1 MDKLSLRAYK
11 CIVELTIHE
20 VTAPGVRL
28 ANKDDLYLNV
38 CLLGQQRRTRL
49 VSPIFPLKIS
59 QHLVFEKT
67 FKYARDEA
75 DVANFL
81 NDLNVLVE
89 LIQLGRT
96 DKNEVLAW
104 HEQNVKE
111 FLYPDLGALPAY
123 YSLLR
128 GFFMTTHD
136 SFPGSISPQII
147 FCTSTRITET
157 QTPSL
162 DILREYENRFVNDPV
177 MEIHAKKVHKKRRSK
192 KNSQF
197 ISSHENFANHTISS
211 AIKAD
216 YTLPD
221 VKKKISELNRSVKK
235 TKIVK
240 TNPGVK
246 SANIFRASSARP
258 FVVRKADEK
267 VILRKPELH
276 DVLHDGL
283 VLTKKS
289 PKRIF
294 ASSRRARSRPAS
306 RSASAR
312 SRLTRSLSPG
322 GFSRSLNEDLA
333 IENYRPPSR
342 KSNLD
347 LSGHDHSTNNCE
359 VCLDHDIRGQ
369 IQDRANRLNNIMNT
383 SAVFSRSKS
392 PLNDTRRFNSDE
404 LARASFLDQYN
415 ETGSFREAHGMSKI
429 IGGKAN
435 KNKYPTRH
443 SMRHY
448 SPPSNKIDWQYARYY
463 PWLFNYTEYLRDLEE
478 ELHWLKLRSK
488 NFRIY

>member
-11 CIVELTIHE
+11 CVVELTIHD

-49 VSPIFPLKIS
+49 VSPVFPLKIS

-75 DVANFL
+75 DVINFL
-81 NDLNVLVE
+81 NDLNVLIE
-89 LIQLGRT
+89 LIQLGRS

-104 HEQNVKE
+104 FEQNARE
-111 FLYPDLGALPAY
+111 FVYPDPGQVPDYDSPQRGAFMA
-123 YSLLR
+123 R
-128 GFFMTTHD
+128 GE
-136 SFPGSISPQII
+136 SFPGTISPQVI

-162 DILREYENRFVNDPV
+162 DILREYENRFVNDPI
-177 MEIHAKKVHKKRRSK
+177 MEIHAKKVHKKRRAK
-192 KNSQF
+192 KTQF
-197 ISSHENFANHTISS
+197 ISHENFANHTISS

-221 VKKKISELNRSVKK
+221 VKKKIAELNRSVKK

-289 PKRIF
+289 PKRIY
-294 ASSRRARSRPAS
+294 ASRRARSRPGS
-306 RSASAR
+306 RPGSRPASAR
-312 SRLTRSLSPG
+312 ARMTRSLSPG
-322 GFSRSLNEDLA
+322 GFARSLNEDLA
-333 IENYRPPSR
+333 VENFRSPRR
-342 KSNLD
+342 KSGD
-347 LSGHDHSTNNCE
+347 LSDHEHSKNNCE
-359 VCLDHDIRGQ
+359 VCFDHDIRGQ
-369 IQDRANRLNNIMNT
+369 IQDRANRMSNIMNT

-392 PLNDTRRFNSDE
+392 PLNETRRFNSDE
-404 LARASFLDQYN
+404 LARASFLEQYN
-415 ETGSFREAHGMSKI
+415 GSGSFREAHQMGKKLGEKI
-429 IGGKAN
+429 GK
-435 KNKYPTRH
+435 KSYPSRE

-448 SPPSNKIDWQYARYY
+448 SPPSSKIDWQYARYY